1 MATTRMKVNV
11 YLLYPTRIYYEFIV
25 NKNDNISKI
34 IKYLNNLYPIARHKY
49 ESSTQEPKFTNID
62 TNEEIDK
69 SKTYEEHGLCDGCNI
84 KVNLK
89 IMPNLSPNILPYIPN
104 IPNIPKKA

>member
-1 MATTRMKVNV
+1 M
-11 YLLYPTRIYYEFIV
+11 YYEFIV

-34 IKYLNNLYPIARHKY
+34 IKYLNNLYPVARHKY

-69 SKTYEEHGLCDGCNI
+69 SKTYEEHELCDGCNI

-89 IMPNLSPNILPYIPN
+89 ITPVLSPNIPN
-104 IPNIPKKA
+104 IPNIPNKRDRADAPISGEW